1 MASKTVTENKA
12 PTFGTSADPRVD
24 FFFHIIEDAQKD
36 KTLKLVKKSWKCH
49 SLDTLKLMAH
59 MRDCRNGKGIRRQYH
74 MCLVWLFNNQFPTL
88 MANLKEL
95 VSFGYWKD
103 LLHLLMILLF
113 DGHIPE
119 YMAKDDGYKSSDRSV
134 KRGTEQKKKFLFP
147 TYDRLVL
154 RSLRKERQ
162 KRKKEMKAAIK
173 KTKTDSEDIE
183 MKDVTK
189 ESVNDVVMQT
199 VANRAQALQESRKI
213 FAQKK
218 YESNVKYRELYDKIV
233 DLFANQ
239 LKIDLE
245 KMAKDIKSIS
255 LAGKWAP
262 TNAHHFDKYLS
273 ISLPIGKRLCQL
285 TNKLELKDK
294 PKDISEFYQKE
305 VCAPIRK
312 YLKIPEVFM
321 ASNQWSDID
330 YSRVASKCMQKN
342 KSVFI
347 KYDKQ
352 RFEEYLKSKETIAG
366 AVLKPVELV
375 NRGDKFLFEVYKQEI
390 TEEEKLERMVIEKQ
404 WLSICEN
411 IKKKGGGLFD
421 NAIAVC
427 DVSGSMNGTPMS
439 AAIGLTL
446 LVMYLSAEPWNSLCI
461 TFAEKPQIHFVDKK
475 LSFIQK
481 LRSLHN
487 MQWGG
492 TTNFNSV
499 FNLILNKAVEQRLKN
514 NQLPKV
520 LIVFT
525 DMEFN
530 QAFPNTKMTNYE
542 MAKKQFEKRGY
553 KLPPII
559 FWNLRSDKTSMST
572 PVQMNEMG
580 TALLSGYSGQLL
592 SLILK
597 ADDLENITPYSM
609 MRSAIDNKRYDNLYV
624 VYEKENL

>member
-1 MASKTVTENKA
+1 MSVTENKA

-36 KTLKLVKKSWKCH
+36 KTLDLLIKSWDCH

-103 LLHLLMILLF
+103 LLNLLMILLF

-119 YMAKDDGYKSSDRSV
+119 YMAKDDGKRSKRSV
-134 KRGTEQKKKFLFP
+134 SQMSKQNNKSVFP
-147 TYDRLVL
+147 LYDRLVL
-154 RSLRKERQ
+154 RGLRKERQ
-162 KRKKEMKAAIK
+162 KLKKEMKVVIK
-173 KTKTDSEDIE
+173 KTKFDESLTEIQ
-183 MKDVTK
+183 TK
-189 ESVNDVVMQT
+189 NDESADYKMTPT
-199 VANRAQALQESRKI
+199 VPTRAQALQMSRKI
-213 FAQKK
+213 FLQQRYQTDDK
-218 YESNVKYRELYDKIV
+218 YSKVYDKIV

-375 NRGDKFLFEVYKQEI
+375 DRGREYMNIGFNK
-390 TEEEKLERMVIEKQ
+390 EEDNIEQQVIEKQ
-404 WLSICEN
+404 WLSLCED

-427 DVSGSMNGTPMS
+427 DVSGSMNGTPMD

-461 TFAEKPQIHFVDKK
+461 TFSEKSEFHFVDKDKTFIEK
-475 LSFIQK
+475 LS
-481 LRSLHN
+481 SLQTMN
-487 MQWGG
+487 WGYN
-492 TTNFNSV
+492 TNFNSV
-499 FNLILNKAVEQRLKN
+499 FNLILNKAVEQRLTN
-514 NQLPKV
+514 DQLPKV

-525 DMEFN
+525 DMEFDVAFRDAN
-530 QAFPNTKMTNYE
+530 QTNYE

-609 MRSAIDNKRYDNLYV
+609 MRSAIDNKRYSKLKV
-624 VYEKENL
+624 I